1 MMGIASL
8 YPPYEE
14 IALNGTNFTL
24 FLLAALVIAAV
35 PGPGIFY
42 VAARTLSGGKRAGI
56 ASTFGT
62 ALGGLVHVIAGGL
75 GVSAIIL
82 ASAELFTALKF
93 AGALYLV
100 WLGIKTF
107 REARDLLPQQAVAA
121 GTQRAFREG
130 VLVEALNPK
139 TAAFFLAF
147 IPQFVDPAGGYV
159 ALQFITLGLISVA
172 LNTLADV
179 VVVMMA
185 ATARAGLTRRPNLL
199 QRLRQ
204 GSGLFIA
211 GLGISLALARRPASL
226 AQRSRMHPPSG
237 VIAPDLLRRA
247 AGFGG
252 VLVDRKAGGARSG
265 HPRQPGAVGR
275 VERRDDLADHGL
287 NAHGRRFQIV
297 GAGGERFDPVFER
310 CLPRRASGPA
320 AARRW
325 RRPAIRHCAGRA
337 P

>member
-1 MMGIASL
+1 MNS
-8 YPPYEE
+8 
-14 IALNGTNFTL
+14 TNFSL
-24 FLLAALVIAAV
+24 FLLAALIVAAV

-42 VAARTLSGGKRAGI
+42 VAARTLSGGKRAGF

-62 ALGGLVHVIAGGL
+62 ALGGLVHVIAGAL
-75 GVSAIIL
+75 GVSALIL
-82 ASAELFTALKF
+82 ASAELFTVLKF

-107 REARDLLPQQAVAA
+107 REARNLAQQPVVTA
-121 GTQRAFREG
+121 GTQQVFREG

-179 VVVMMA
+179 AVVMMA
-185 ATARAGLTRRPNLL
+185 ATARSGLTRRPNLL

-211 GLGISLALARRPASL
+211 GLGISLVLTRRPAS
-226 AQRSRMHPPSG
+226 
-237 VIAPDLLRRA
+237 
-247 AGFGG
+247 
-252 VLVDRKAGGARSG
+252 
-265 HPRQPGAVGR
+265 
-275 VERRDDLADHGL
+275 
-287 NAHGRRFQIV
+287 
-297 GAGGERFDPVFER
+297 
-310 CLPRRASGPA
+310 
-320 AARRW
+320 
-325 RRPAIRHCAGRA
+325 
-337 P
+337 

>member
-1 MMGIASL
+1 MNGI
-8 YPPYEE
+8 
-14 IALNGTNFTL
+14 NFPL
-24 FLLAALVIAAV
+24 FLLAALIVAAV

-62 ALGGLVHVIAGGL
+62 ALGGLVHVIAGAV
-75 GVSAIIL
+75 GVSALIL

-100 WLGIKTF
+100 WLGLKTF
-107 REARDLLPQQAVAA
+107 REARDLLPQKAIAV

-147 IPQFVDPAGGYV
+147 IPQFLDPAGSYP
-159 ALQFITLGLISVA
+159 ALQFMALGLISVA
-172 LNTLADV
+172 LNTLVDV
-179 VVVMMA
+179 IVVMMA

-211 GLGISLALARRPASL
+211 GLGISLALARRPS
-226 AQRSRMHPPSG
+226 S
-237 VIAPDLLRRA
+237 
-247 AGFGG
+247 
-252 VLVDRKAGGARSG
+252 
-265 HPRQPGAVGR
+265 
-275 VERRDDLADHGL
+275 
-287 NAHGRRFQIV
+287 
-297 GAGGERFDPVFER
+297 
-310 CLPRRASGPA
+310 
-320 AARRW
+320 
-325 RRPAIRHCAGRA
+325 
-337 P
+337 